1 MRHARLKQCKATT
14 LTGEQCIRPASPHS
28 DFCWQHA
35 ADASRS
41 KTEPAVD
48 LAMPSAIPVEDDF
61 GWGPT
66 IDSYGPADG
75 ISDGQ
80 LGFVDIDIDESVSRF
95 RLGVIVA
102 TFGIAFESDT
112 TFLDEN
118 DNPHRLPVHLAP
130 EFNEMIRAHA
140 RGDWGD
146 LGDDG
151 RHANEVA
158 LMAGGRIRSVY
169 HSSSGEKVYVIT
181 EADQAL
187 TTIMFAEDY

>member
-14 LTGEQCIRPASPHS
+14 LTGERCSRPASPHS

-41 KTEPAVD
+41 KTEPAVN
-48 LAMPSAIPVEDDF
+48 LTMPSAIPVEDDF
-61 GWGPT
+61 G
-66 IDSYGPADG
+66 SYGPAYG
-75 ISDGQ
+75 ISDGI

-95 RLGVIVA
+95 RLGVVVA
-102 TFGIAFESDT
+102 TFGIALESDT
-112 TFLDEN
+112 TFVDDN
-118 DNPHRLPVHLAP
+118 GNPHRLPVRLAP

-146 LGDDG
+146 LGDDD

-158 LMAGGRIRSVY
+158 LRTGDRILSAY

-187 TTIMFAEDY
+187 TTILFAEEY